1 MPNDSIFARLPDA
14 SGNRVTIYFEDRPVQ
29 AREGDSVAAA
39 LLAAGH
45 IVTRTTPLSGADRG
59 PFCMMGA
66 CFECLVEI
74 DGEPNQ
80 QGCMIEVGEN
90 MRIRPMLGARAAGD
104 AIR

>member
-1 MPNDSIFARLPDA
+1 LPDV
-14 SGNRVTIYFEDRPVQ
+14 SGNRVTIYFEDQPVQ
-29 AREGDSVAAA
+29 AREGDNVAAA

-45 IVTRTTPLSGADRG
+45 IVTRTTPVSGADRG
-59 PFCMMGA
+59 PFCMMGV

-80 QGCMIEVGEN
+80 QGCMIQVREN
-90 MRIRPMLGARAAGD
+90 MRIRPMQGAREVGD